1 MSSPLLEPLVQ
12 LRRRARRVLLVR
24 GAGLCLATGVA
35 GTTLAIALDWLLHLD
50 NSTHRGLILCG
61 LVLVHIA
68 AAWHWL
74 IAPLMAPLS
83 DLALASRIEQRFPE
97 LQDRL
102 ASGLQF
108 ARDLDDPRVGSPD
121 LKRGVIDSAVEAM
134 AHIDIDA
141 VIEPRTARRAALVAS
156 GLVAIGLALVA
167 FKPLEAGTGLGR
179 LYLLSS
185 EQWPRTVD
193 LQFLDPTLAPS
204 AWDGHNG
211 ARLPAGESLALQVVN
226 TRGDLPPE
234 SVIEL
239 RHAKGP
245 LRTRRLLAVQSLEHS
260 TRRDSTHR
268 LRDVG
273 TLLLMPP
280 EGFETLEFRARGGDD
295 ATEWIPL
302 SMIPPPLL
310 ESLNVV
316 LNPPAYTGRPLERL
330 PTGHGDIEAWIGT
343 RAEITAVVNQPIRS
357 ASLVRGDQ
365 QPLAVS
371 ISDNGR
377 TLKIDFIVET
387 AGVSHWF
394 LALVDRNGLTAE
406 RPEQFE
412 LRGLVDR
419 VPDVELVEP
428 PGNIQVTPQAR
439 MPLAISAHDDVGLA
453 DLHLVIRP
461 INTAQA
467 TETRLRLHGEH
478 PGEGLLLIEHTWP
491 SADSLLKPGM
501 EFDVH
506 VEATDACDLDP
517 PRVGRSATRTISV
530 VTPSQKRDQL
540 DARQSALLTQLGEIL
555 RKQRNLG
562 AQTAVLIVQCETAGR
577 LRPGDRDILLASE
590 VNQQLLDQQ
599 LAAVDSGLAQRAQRL
614 LAERDANR
622 IDDPSVT
629 ADLKRIAGDL
639 ESLRDRELPELE
651 AALAQARRLLDS
663 TPAANPLEILST
675 IRDHQDRVISVLES
689 IDKDLAPAQDRRD
702 RLAEARRIIEHQ
714 QQLLNDTASQPEQT
728 LDQPIGQLTTQQ
740 QANLQR
746 MARQQADLADQLQR
760 LLRHTASPPPDI
772 LPLKPPDPPDAPASP
787 GPPTSLLPP
796 SHTAVGDQGTS
807 AAMKAAADNI
817 RRNHLGEAQQTQRSI
832 LEQLAQFER
841 SLQDHVTSEDQTELA
856 RLNRL
861 LAGVKQLV
869 TDQTTLQARTRRA
882 LQGSASRSRRSLLK
896 TRQSRLRRDAQQAV
910 DAAGQLELTQAQAIA
925 QGAADAMHRAAVALG
940 QSDSTA
946 APSAQATAIERLE
959 SLHRMLA
966 EQQAKTRARLTTEQ
980 SLRAWQDLSQLRT
993 RQDQLVQHTL
1003 SLEETRNSTGRWTR
1017 PLLKRLG
1024 QLLQRQESVVT
1035 ETRRVEWPVADDN
1048 DARRVL
1054 DAIALQMQLAAD
1066 SLRRRETGPRAQQPQ
1081 QLALAQLDRWL
1092 SQTRTTTPR
1101 TGTATA
1107 SPLPG
1112 TDPAGPNTP
1121 GVSPRDPTGQVTNP
1135 GSRPAG
1141 QPGIGTGTG
1150 IGEVASKV
1158 RLNALKQAPWGNLP
1172 PELRRR
1178 ISQSGRERTPARY
1191 TELVRRYYESLAGK
1205 RARTRSQIRRE
1216 PRK

>member
-1 MSSPLLEPLVQ
+1 M
-12 LRRRARRVLLVR
+12 LLVR

-35 GTTLAIALDWLLHLD
+35 GTTLAVAIDWLLHLD
-50 NSTHRGLILCG
+50 NSTHRGLMLCG

-68 AAWHWL
+68 ATWHWL
-74 IAPLMAPLS
+74 ISPLLAPLS

-108 ARDLDDPRVGSPD
+108 ARDLDDPRIGSPD

-134 AHIDIDA
+134 EHIDIDA

-167 FKPLEAGTGLGR
+167 FSPLEAGTGLGR
-179 LYLLSS
+179 LYLLST

-193 LQFLDPTLAPS
+193 LQFLDPTLAP
-204 AWDGHNG
+204 ATWDGRNG
-211 ARLPAGESLALQVVN
+211 VRLPAGESIALQVVN

-245 LRTRRLLAVQSLEHS
+245 LRTRRMLAVQSLEHS
-260 TRRDSTHR
+260 TRRDSTQS

-273 TLLLMPP
+273 TLLLVPP
-280 EGFETLEFRARGGDD
+280 DGFQTLEFRARGGDD

-310 ESLNVV
+310 ESLSVV
-316 LNPPAYTGRPLERL
+316 LNPPAYTGKPLERL

-365 QPLAVS
+365 QPLVVS
-371 ISDNGR
+371 ITDNGR
-377 TLKIDFIVET
+377 TLKVDFSVET

-394 LALVDRNGLTAE
+394 LVLVDRNGLTAE

-453 DLHLVIRP
+453 DVHLVIRP
-461 INTAQA
+461 INSAQA
-467 TETRLRLHGEH
+467 TESRLRLHGEH

-491 SADSLLKPGM
+491 SAASMLKPGM

-506 VEATDACDLDP
+506 VEATDACNLDP

-555 RKQRNLG
+555 RKQRNLA

-577 LRPGDRDILLASE
+577 LRPGDREILLASE

-599 LAAVDSGLAQRAQRL
+599 LVAVDSGLAQRARRL

-622 IDDPSVT
+622 IDDPAIT
-629 ADLKRIAGDL
+629 ADLNRIAGDL
-639 ESLRDRELPELE
+639 ESLRDRQLPELE

-663 TPAANPLEILST
+663 TPAANPLEILSA
-675 IRDHQDRVISVLES
+675 IRDHQDRVIFVLEA

-702 RLAEARRIIEHQ
+702 RLGEARRIIEHQ

-728 LDQPIGQLTTQQ
+728 LDQPVGQLTRQQ

-760 LLRHTASPPPDI
+760 LTRRTASAPPDI
-772 LPLKPPDPPDAPASP
+772 SPPNPLDPPPDPPDPP
-787 GPPTSLLPP
+787 GPPTSLLPK
-796 SHTAVGDQGTS
+796 SHTAVGDEGTS
-807 AAMKAAADNI
+807 AAMKAAADNL
-817 RRNHLGEAQQTQRSI
+817 RHNHLGEAQQTQRSI

-856 RLNRL
+856 QLNRL

-869 TDQTTLQARTRRA
+869 TLQATLQARTRRA
-882 LQGSASRSRRSLLK
+882 VPGSASRSRRSLLK

-910 DAAGQLELTQAQAIA
+910 DAAGQLELTQAQATA

-946 APSAQATAIERLE
+946 APSAQATAVERLE

-966 EQQAKTRARLTTEQ
+966 EQQANTSARLTAEQ
-980 SLRAWQDLSQLRT
+980 SHRAWQDLSRLRT
-993 RQDQLVQHTL
+993 RQDQLAQHTL

-1024 QLLQRQESVVT
+1024 QLLQRQESVAT
-1035 ETRRVEWPVADDN
+1035 ETRRVQWPEVDDT
-1048 DARRVL
+1048 DAGRVL
-1054 DAIALQMQLAAD
+1054 DSIVLQMQLAAD
-1066 SLRRRETGPRAQQPQ
+1066 SLRRRQTGPQALKPQ
-1081 QLALAQLDRWL
+1081 RLALAQLDRWL
-1092 SQTRTTTPR
+1092 SQTRTTKPR
-1101 TGTATA
+1101 KGTATA

-1112 TDPAGPNTP
+1112 TDPARPNTP

-1141 QPGIGTGTG
+1141 QPGTGTGTG
-1150 IGEVASKV
+1150 IGIGEVAGEV

-1178 ISQSGRERTPARY
+1178 LSQSGRERTPARY

-1216 PRK
+1216 LRK